1 MNAGVIIDSVS
12 AFILVVYCIYFLV
25 NFICLTKDNL
35 KKEAKSSFVGFL
47 LFFGMFI
54 LSVLQIIKEI

>member
-1 MNAGVIIDSVS
+1 MSAGLIIDIVS
-12 AFILVVYCIYFLV
+12 AFIIVIYCIYFIV
-25 NFICLTKDNL
+25 NFICFTKDNL
-35 KKEAKSSFVGFL
+35 KKEAKSNFIGFL

>member
-1 MNAGVIIDSVS
+1 MSAGLIIDIIS
-12 AFILVVYCIYFLV
+12 AFIIVIYCIYFLV

-35 KKEAKSSFVGFL
+35 KKEAKSNFIVFL